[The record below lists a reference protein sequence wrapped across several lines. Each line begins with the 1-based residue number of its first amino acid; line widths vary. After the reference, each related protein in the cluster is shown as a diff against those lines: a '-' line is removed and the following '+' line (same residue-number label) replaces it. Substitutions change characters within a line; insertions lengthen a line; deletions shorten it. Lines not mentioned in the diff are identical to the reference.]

1 MRAGKVAE
9 EISATYHIQRS
20 FELGNY
26 IQPETF
32 PPPSQPPQ
40 FLSGSAPPRPV
51 EAPVLSFNKAAF
63 VPDKASR
70 QRSSV
75 RRKIPAC
82 RSTERCP
89 EGILSL
95 RRQSQIPTEI
105 DGLLASLCGE
115 PFSRERWLLS
125 FPTNTYDS
133 QLGSETNTQMQ
144 GGRARAIDGQ
154 MPATHTEKCWALSAH
169 ALSDRLAGRTAK
181 TADRVLTY
189 AHNTHKD
196 TSVRCTRRLR
206 RPPPHNKFLPCFSWM
221 RRMGGFTPGS
231 NLDRVIQRS
240 APFSD

>member
-1 MRAGKVAE
+1 MLLT
-9 EISATYHIQRS
+9 ISSVRLNSVIIFSRRR
-20 FELGNY
+20 
-26 IQPETF
+26 
-32 PPPSQPPQ
+32 
-40 FLSGSAPPRPV
+40 FLLPLYPHSSSLAPLLQRPV

-70 QRSSV
+70 RRSSV

-133 QLGSETNTQMQ
+133 RLGSETNTQIQ
-144 GGRARAIDGQ
+144 GR
-154 MPATHTEKCWALSAH
+154 ESA
-169 ALSDRLAGRTAK
+169 S
-181 TADRVLTY
+181 Y
-189 AHNTHKD
+189 
-196 TSVRCTRRLR
+196 
-206 RPPPHNKFLPCFSWM
+206 
-221 RRMGGFTPGS
+221 
-231 NLDRVIQRS
+231 
-240 APFSD
+240 